1 MSDKGKQMSYR
12 RCLKKKKKKR
22 EDLKLIG
29 NLTNV
34 MSPKIIY
41 RT

>member
-12 RCLKKKKKKR
+12 RCLKKKKKR

-29 NLTNV
+29 NVTNV